1 MAESVIDRTPAQ
13 PVLPRVRRADKRRQ
27 LAVVVLVLLGAV
39 GYLVYSGLSTTVYYQ
54 TVGELQASAGG
65 PGLAGRQV
73 RVLGRVADGSVVREE
88 AGSVVRFV
96 IADEGGRLPVSYKGA
111 VPDIFGPGIEVVV
124 EGKYTPG
131 SGFVADELL
140 AKCPSKFDSAAAR

>member
-1 MAESVIDRTPAQ
+1 MAESAIGRRPVP
-13 PVLPRVRRADKRRQ
+13 PVLPQVRRAGKRRQ
-27 LAVVVLVLLGAV
+27 LTVVVLVLLGAV
-39 GYLVYSGLSTTVYYQ
+39 GYLVYSGLRTTVYYQ
-54 TVGELQASAGG
+54 TVGELQAAAGG
-65 PGLAGRQV
+65 PGVAGRQV

-96 IADEGGRLPVSYKGA
+96 IADEAGQLPVTYKGA

-131 SGFVADELL
+131 TGFVAEELL